1 MKLYSLNCFV
11 LIGWVNIFM
20 TRISKNEKFQVLFF
34 IIVRK
39 L

>member
-11 LIGWVNIFM
+11 LMGWVNIFM
-20 TRISKNEKFQVLFF
+20 TRIKNEKFQVLFF
-34 IIVRK
+34 IIVLK